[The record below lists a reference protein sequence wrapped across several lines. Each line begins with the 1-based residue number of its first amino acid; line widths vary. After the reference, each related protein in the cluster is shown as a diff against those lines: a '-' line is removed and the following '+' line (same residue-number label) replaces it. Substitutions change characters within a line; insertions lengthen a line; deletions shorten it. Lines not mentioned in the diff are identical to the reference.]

1 MYVDSKGRE
10 TAVICVT
17 PIKNEA
23 WILDRFLT
31 LASEWADYIV
41 IADQCSDDRSPEIAK
56 SFEKVIYV
64 LNEGEFDEQNRS
76 QLLLNEVRRIKAAK
90 KLIVC
95 LDADE
100 ALTLNWDKSEDWNK
114 MLDAEPKTVFL
125 MDWIELFS
133 KLKDDNIGIGRDQK
147 TPFAYVDDKTSNFD
161 SGVKFHL
168 TRVPDIDIP
177 NQINLNDLG
186 NLHFKYLA
194 KKRLAQR
201 MAWYQIFEIE
211 QKTNKNYI
219 TIFRQYNKVL
229 GYNFIKNRVPLK
241 GKLTNY
247 SFKGDIYEVSDNDLT
262 WHGKEVLGYLHRN
275 GPEKYARLDIWNY
288 DWGSYSGKI
297 DNKNINSVSDP
308 RNIFQI
314 LIHNYLRKTQ
324 MNCNNI
330 FIKAIDYLLKTYYK
344 LF

>member
-1 MYVDSKGRE
+1 
-10 TAVICVT
+10 
-17 PIKNEA
+17 
-23 WILDRFLT
+23 
-31 LASEWADYIV
+31 
-41 IADQCSDDRSPEIAK
+41 
-56 SFEKVIYV
+56 
-64 LNEGEFDEQNRS
+64 
-76 QLLLNEVRRIKAAK
+76 LNEVRRIKAAK